1 MYQALV
7 GIGLPVALILIMI
20 GVGLS
25 LTFNDFTRVFMQP
38 RAFLVGITCQMLL
51 LPVVAVLIIDLAGLS
66 GELAIG
72 LFILALCPGGTTSN
86 LYSLLARADVGLS
99 ISLTTIAGFIT
110 TFTIPLLGNWAIYHY
125 AGENSQFELPVLIT
139 WVKLMAITIIPT
151 LIGMGIRMQWQGF
164 AERAEPYVSKFSAAI
179 LALMIVSIALQLGEK
194 VLTYLLQAGFA
205 ALALNVVTMILG
217 YLVGKWLVDNEQQA
231 RTICLEVGLQNG
243 TLALLVTVTILDSA
257 TMSIGPSV
265 YSLLMFVTASLFTMA
280 VLRKDKTGQGKAVT
294 S

>member
-7 GIGLPVALILIMI
+7 GIGLPAALILIMI

-25 LTFNDFTRVFMQP
+25 LTFNDFTRVFAQP

-51 LPVVAVLIIDLAGLS
+51 LPVIAVLIIDLAGLS

-86 LYSLLARADVGLS
+86 LYSFLAKADVGLS
-99 ISLTTIAGFIT
+99 ISLTTVAGFIT
-110 TFTIPLLGNWAIYHY
+110 TFTVPLLGNWAIYHY
-125 AGENSQFELPVLIT
+125 AGANSQFELPVLIT

-151 LIGMGIRMQWQGF
+151 LIGIGIRLQWQGF
-164 AERAEPYVSKFSAAI
+164 AEKAEPYVGRLSAVI
-179 LALMIVSIALQLGEK
+179 LILMIISIAWELGEK
-194 VLTYLLQAGFA
+194 VMSYLLQAGFA
-205 ALALNVVTMILG
+205 ALALNVLTMALG
-217 YLVGKWLVDNEQQA
+217 YLVGKWLVDNERQA
-231 RTICLEVGLQNG
+231 RTISLEVGLQNG

-257 TMSIGPSV
+257 AMSIGPSV
-265 YSLLMFVTASLFTMA
+265 YSLLMLVTASLFTMA
-280 VLRKDKTGQGKAVT
+280 VLRKDKTVQGKAVT